1 MARILL
7 VDDDAMLRDTVAQML
22 ELDRHTVIQAS
33 DGQDGLKRF
42 REGHF
47 DLVMTDILMPRMD
60 GAEFI
65 AALRQADS
73 QVPVIAI
80 SGGRRVLSPRFNLET
95 AALAGAN
102 AQLAKPFGRQQLQS
116 TLQAVLKR

>member
-7 VDDDAMLRDTVAQML
+7 IDDDAVLRDTVAQML
-22 ELDRHTVIQAS
+22 ELDSHTVVQAA
-33 DGQDGLKRF
+33 DGQEGLKRF
-42 REGHF
+42 RDGHV
-47 DLVMTDILMPRMD
+47 DVVITDILMPRMD

-65 AALRQADS
+65 AALRQINS

-102 AQLAKPFGRQQLQS
+102 VQLAKPFGRQQLQAA
-116 TLQAVLKR
+116 LQSVLQR

>member
-7 VDDDAMLRDTVAQML
+7 IDDDAVLRDTVAQML
-22 ELDRHTVIQAS
+22 ELDGHAVTQAC
-33 DGQDGLKRF
+33 DGQEGLKRF
-42 REGHF
+42 RDGHF

-65 AALRQADS
+65 AALRQQNS
-73 QVPVIAI
+73 QMPVIAI

-102 AQLAKPFGRQQLQS
+102 AQLAKPFGRQQLQA
-116 TLQAVLKR
+116 TVQAVLGR